1 MDHSDYRRGYI
12 GTSMLGSIAGKI
24 ASTSHRVRSKTG
36 RINSR
41 VHEHWRKPAHMPTK
55 TVDEDFEELM
65 EELEAISNSC
75 HDIISVNAQYMS
87 LSTEVI
93 ESARRVANSVQVL
106 SSPGRLES
114 TTVNPN
120 NERAGLCERTR
131 SYAAA
136 MVEIR
141 ICLKESLRSIPQNI
155 DERVKALQ
163 NHIDKVQDR
172 VALRDKAL
180 LSFDRVYDKFDGM
193 TILSTTSEF
202 TAKQKQE
209 YHSLEKKLVEL
220 RRIYEDHNTALK
232 RELPSF
238 FMLVRTFIEPLMQF
252 LFFVQLTA
260 AYQVQSN
267 LLTVSQDLDENASV
281 TPLPSFRI
289 NTSRSS
295 LRGQHDNMSVVLHE
309 NGSHSRSERSGKR
322 RKAPTMT
329 SKQEAKRPSTARS
342 DESESDNVFGQC
354 RALFNFTSNIDT
366 DLEFEEGDVIKI
378 LSCDG
383 DWWAGSLRDKHGFF
397 PGAYVERI

>member
-1 MDHSDYRRGYI
+1 MDHLDYRRGYI

-93 ESARRVANSVQVL
+93 ESARRVANSV
-106 SSPGRLES
+106 
-114 TTVNPN
+114 
-120 NERAGLCERTR
+120 
-131 SYAAA
+131 
-136 MVEIR
+136 
-141 ICLKESLRSIPQNI
+141 QNI

-281 TPLPSFRI
+281 TPLPLFRI

-295 LRGQHDNMSVVLHE
+295 LRGQHDNMSVI
-309 NGSHSRSERSGKR
+309 GK
-322 RKAPTMT
+322 K
-329 SKQEAKRPSTARS
+329 
-342 DESESDNVFGQC
+342 
-354 RALFNFTSNIDT
+354 
-366 DLEFEEGDVIKI
+366 
-378 LSCDG
+378 
-383 DWWAGSLRDKHGFF
+383 W
-397 PGAYVERI
+397 